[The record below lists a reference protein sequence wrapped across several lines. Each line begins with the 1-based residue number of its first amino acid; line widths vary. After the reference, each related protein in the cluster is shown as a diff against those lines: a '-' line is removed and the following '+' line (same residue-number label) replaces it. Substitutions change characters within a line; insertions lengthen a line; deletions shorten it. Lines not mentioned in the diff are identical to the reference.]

1 MENEITESYI
11 TMPAGFKAAGVA
23 CGLKTDLG
31 NSGPM
36 DLLDLNMVQSDVP
49 ATVAGVYTKNLI
61 KGHSLQRT
69 IRVIDAGAKIRAL
82 VVNSKNANACVGPK
96 GYQDAVAI
104 AEAAA
109 KELGCTPD
117 EVLTA
122 STGTIGIRLNAEKVM
137 AAMPKLVSSLSTDAA
152 SAHAAEKAMMTTDT
166 VPKEVSA
173 KLTLSGGKEIT
184 IAGMAKGSGMICP
197 NLGTMIVVFT
207 TDAAISKELLQP
219 ALGKAVAHTFNR
231 VSVDGDTSC
240 CDMVVVMAN
249 GVSGAAI
256 EAGSDDLALFE
267 EALTSLSLDLSRM
280 IANDGEGASKFIE
293 VICRGAKTAE
303 DAKLIVTAVA
313 KSPLVKT
320 AVFGEDANWGRIIT
334 AAGYSG
340 ADFDPEKVDIRLA
353 GLLVCKDGQATD
365 YSEDEASELVKQHDI
380 KIEIDINQGDF
391 EDRMFSCDFSY
402 DYVKIN
408 GSYRT

>member
-23 CGLKTDLG
+23 CGLKTDMG

-49 ATVAGVYTKNLI
+49 ATIAGVYTKNLI

-69 IRVIDAGAKIRAL
+69 IRVIDAGAKVRAL
-82 VVNSKNANACVGPK
+82 VVNSKNANACVGPI

-109 KELGCTPD
+109 KELGCSPD

-122 STGTIGIRLNAEKVM
+122 STGTIGIRLKSDKVI
-137 AAMPKLVSSLSTDAA
+137 AAMPKLVSSLSTDAE

-207 TDAAISKELLQP
+207 TDAAISKELLQS
-219 ALGKAVAHTFNR
+219 ALNKAVAHTFNR

-249 GVSGAAI
+249 GVSGATI
-256 EAGSDDLALFE
+256 EADSDDLALFE
-267 EALTSLSLDLSRM
+267 EALASLSLDLSRM
-280 IANDGEGASKFIE
+280 IATDGEGASKFIE
-293 VICRGAKTAE
+293 VICSKAKTAE
-303 DAKLIVTAVA
+303 DAKLVVTAVA

-380 KIEIDINQGDF
+380 KIEIDLNQGEF

>member
-49 ATVAGVYTKNLI
+49 ATIAGVYTKNLI

-69 IRVIDAGAKIRAL
+69 IRVIDAGAKVRAL
-82 VVNSKNANACVGPK
+82 VVNSKNANACVGPI

-109 KELGCTPD
+109 KELGCSPD

-122 STGTIGIRLNAEKVM
+122 STGTIGIRLKSDKVI
-137 AAMPKLVSSLSTDAA
+137 AAMPKLVSSLSTDAE

-219 ALGKAVAHTFNR
+219 ALNKAVAHTFNR

-249 GVSGAAI
+249 GVSGATI
-256 EAGSDDLALFE
+256 EADSDDLALFE
-267 EALTSLSLDLSRM
+267 EALASLSLDLSRM
-280 IANDGEGASKFIE
+280 IATDGEGASKFIE
-293 VICRGAKTAE
+293 VICSKAKTAE
-303 DAKLIVTAVA
+303 DAKLVVTAVA

-380 KIEIDINQGDF
+380 KIEIDLNQGEF

>member
-1 MENEITESYI
+1 MDNEINESYI

-23 CGLKTDLG
+23 CGLKTDTG

-36 DLLDLNMVQSDVP
+36 DLLDVNMVESDVP

-69 IRVIDAGAKIRAL
+69 IRVIDAGAKVRAL
-82 VVNSKNANACVGPK
+82 IVNSKNANACVGPK
-96 GYQDAVAI
+96 GYQDAVSI
-104 AEAAA
+104 ADAAA

-117 EVLTA
+117 EILTA
-122 STGTIGIRLNAEKVM
+122 STGTIGIRLDAQKIIN
-137 AAMPKLVSSLSTDAA
+137 AMPKLVSSLATDAA

-207 TDAAISKELLQP
+207 TDAAISKDLLQA
-219 ALGKAVAHTFNR
+219 ALKRAVSHTFNR

-240 CDMVVVMAN
+240 CDMVVVLAN
-249 GVSGAAI
+249 GVSGATIA
-256 EAGSDDLALFE
+256 ENSDDLGLFE

-280 IANDGEGASKFIE
+280 IASDGEGASKFIE
-293 VICRGAKTAE
+293 VICREAKTAE
-303 DAKLIVTAVA
+303 DAKLVVTAVA

-340 ADFDPEKVDIRLA
+340 ADFDPEKVNVRLA

-380 KIEIDINQGDF
+380 KIEIDLNQGEF

>member
-23 CGLKTDLG
+23 CGLKTDSG

-82 VVNSKNANACVGPK
+82 VVNSKNANACVGPQ

-109 KELGCTPD
+109 KELGCSPD

-122 STGTIGIRLNAEKVM
+122 STGTIGIRLNAEKVI
-137 AAMPKLVSSLSTDAA
+137 AALPNLVSSLSADAE
-152 SAHAAEKAMMTTDT
+152 SAHRAEKAMMTTDT

-207 TDAAISKELLQP
+207 TDAAITKEILQP
-219 ALGKAVAHTFNR
+219 ALNKAVAHTFNR

-240 CDMVVVMAN
+240 CDMVVVLAN
-249 GVSGAAI
+249 GVSGASI
-256 EAGSDDLALFE
+256 EAGSEDLALFE

-303 DAKLIVTAVA
+303 DAQLIVTAVA

-380 KIEIDINQGDF
+380 KIEIDINQGEF

>member
-1 MENEITESYI
+1 MDNEITESYI

-36 DLLDLNMVQSDVP
+36 DLLDLNMVESDVP

-109 KELGCTPD
+109 KELGCSPD

-122 STGTIGIRLNAEKVM
+122 STGTIGIRLDTSKVIS
-137 AAMPKLVSSLSTDAA
+137 AMPKLVSSLSTEAE
-152 SAHAAEKAMMTTDT
+152 SAHMAEKAMMTTDT

-219 ALGKAVAHTFNR
+219 ALKKAVEHTFNR

-240 CDMVVVMAN
+240 CDMVVVLSN
-249 GVSGAAI
+249 GVSGATI
-256 EAGSDDLALFE
+256 EEDSDDLALFE
-267 EALTSLSLDLSRM
+267 EALASLSLDLSRM
-280 IANDGEGASKFIE
+280 IATDGEGASKFIE
-293 VICRGAKTAE
+293 VICREAKTSE

-340 ADFDPEKVDIRLA
+340 ADFDPEKVNIRLA

-380 KIEIDINQGDF
+380 KIEIDLNQGEF

>member
-49 ATVAGVYTKNLI
+49 ASVALVYTKNLI
-61 KGHSLQRT
+61 IGHSLQRT

-391 EDRMFSCDFSY
+391 ADRMFSCDFPY

>member
-256 EAGSDDLALFE
+256 EAGSEDLALFE
-267 EALTSLSLDLSRM
+267 EALASLSLDLSRM

-353 GLLVCKDGQATD
+353 SLLICKDGQATD

>member
-1 MENEITESYI
+1 MDNEITESYI

-36 DLLDLNMVQSDVP
+36 DLLDLNMVESDVP

-109 KELGCTPD
+109 KELGCSPD

-122 STGTIGIRLNAEKVM
+122 STGTIGIRLDTSKVIS
-137 AAMPKLVSSLSTDAA
+137 AMPKLVSSLSTEAE
-152 SAHAAEKAMMTTDT
+152 SAHMAEKAMMTTDT

-207 TDAAISKELLQP
+207 TDAAISKVLLQP
-219 ALGKAVAHTFNR
+219 ALKKAVEHTFNR

-240 CDMVVVMAN
+240 CDMVVVLSN
-249 GVSGAAI
+249 GVSGATI
-256 EAGSDDLALFE
+256 EEDSDDLALFE
-267 EALTSLSLDLSRM
+267 EALASLSLDLSRM
-280 IANDGEGASKFIE
+280 IATDGEGASKFIE
-293 VICRGAKTAE
+293 VICREAKTSE

-340 ADFDPEKVDIRLA
+340 ADFDPEKVNIRLA
-353 GLLVCKDGQATD
+353 GLLVCQNGQATD

-380 KIEIDINQGDF
+380 KIEIDLNQGEF

>member
-11 TMPAGFKAAGVA
+11 TMPSGFKAAGVA
-23 CGLKTDLG
+23 CGLKTDTG

-36 DLLDLNMVQSDVP
+36 DLLDLNMIESDVP
-49 ATVAGVYTKNLI
+49 AVVAGVYTKNLI

-69 IRVIDAGAKIRAL
+69 IRVIDAGAKARAL
-82 VVNSKNANACVGPK
+82 VVNSKNANACVGSK
-96 GYQDAVAI
+96 GYHDAVAI

-122 STGTIGIRLNAEKVM
+122 STGTIGVRLNTEKVIS
-137 AAMPKLVSSLSTDAA
+137 AIPNLVSSLATDPE
-152 SAHAAEKAMMTTDT
+152 SAHRAEKAMMTTDT

-207 TDAAISKELLQP
+207 TDAAISKDLLQP
-219 ALGKAVAHTFNR
+219 MLQRAVSHTFTR

-240 CDMVVVMAN
+240 CDMVVVLAN
-249 GVSGAAI
+249 GTSGASIA
-256 EAGSDDLALFE
+256 EDSDDLTIFE

-280 IANDGEGASKFIE
+280 IASDGEGASKFIE
-293 VICRGAKTAE
+293 VICREAKTAE

-340 ADFDPEKVDIRLA
+340 ADFDPDKVSIRLA

-380 KIEIDINQGDF
+380 KIEIDLNQGEF

>member
-1 MENEITESYI
+1 MDNEITESYI

-36 DLLDLNMVQSDVP
+36 DLLDLNMVESDVP

-109 KELGCTPD
+109 KELGCSPD

-122 STGTIGIRLNAEKVM
+122 STGTIGIRLDTSKVIS
-137 AAMPKLVSSLSTDAA
+137 AMPKLVSSLSTDAE
-152 SAHAAEKAMMTTDT
+152 SAHMAEKAMMTTDT
-166 VPKEVSA
+166 VPKEASA

-207 TDAAISKELLQP
+207 TDAAISKDLLQ
-219 ALGKAVAHTFNR
+219 ASLKRAVSHTFNR

-249 GVSGAAI
+249 GVSGASIA
-256 EAGSDDLALFE
+256 EDSDDLALFE

-280 IANDGEGASKFIE
+280 IASDGEGASKFIE
-293 VICRGAKTAE
+293 VICREAKTAE

-340 ADFDPEKVDIRLA
+340 ADFDPEKVNIRLA
-353 GLLVCKDGQATD
+353 GLLVCQNGQATD
-365 YSEDEASELVKQHDI
+365 YSEDEVAELVKQHDI
-380 KIEIDINQGDF
+380 KIEIDLNQGAF

>member
-23 CGLKTDLG
+23 CGLKTDSG

-82 VVNSKNANACVGPK
+82 VVNSKNANACVGPQ

-109 KELGCTPD
+109 NELGCSPD

-122 STGTIGIRLNAEKVM
+122 STGTIGIRLNAEKVI
-137 AAMPKLVSSLSTDAA
+137 AALPNLVSSLSADAE
-152 SAHAAEKAMMTTDT
+152 SAHRAEKAMMTTDT

-207 TDAAISKELLQP
+207 TDAAISKEILQP
-219 ALGKAVAHTFNR
+219 ALNKAVAHTFNR

-240 CDMVVVMAN
+240 CDMVVVLAN
-249 GVSGAAI
+249 GVSGASI
-256 EAGSDDLALFE
+256 EAGSEDLALFE

-303 DAKLIVTAVA
+303 DAQLIVTAVA

-380 KIEIDINQGDF
+380 KIEIDINQGEF

>member
-49 ATVAGVYTKNLI
+49 ATIAGVYTKNLI

-69 IRVIDAGAKIRAL
+69 IRVIDAGAKVRAL

-109 KELGCTPD
+109 KELGCSPD

-122 STGTIGIRLNAEKVM
+122 STGTIGIRLKADKVI
-137 AAMPKLVSSLSTDAA
+137 AAMPKLVSSLSTDAE

-207 TDAAISKELLQP
+207 TDAAISKELLQS
-219 ALGKAVAHTFNR
+219 ALNKAVAHTFNR

-249 GVSGAAI
+249 GVSGATI
-256 EAGSDDLALFE
+256 EADSDDLSLFE

-280 IANDGEGASKFIE
+280 IATDGEGASKFIE
-293 VICRGAKTAE
+293 VICREAKTAE

-380 KIEIDINQGDF
+380 KIEIDLNQGEF

>member
-219 ALGKAVAHTFNR
+219 ALSKAVAHTFNR

-256 EAGSDDLALFE
+256 EAGSEDLALFE
-267 EALTSLSLDLSRM
+267 EALASLSLDLSRM

>member
-23 CGLKTDLG
+23 CGLKTDSG

-219 ALGKAVAHTFNR
+219 ALSKAVAHTFNR

-256 EAGSDDLALFE
+256 EAGSEDLALFE

>member
-219 ALGKAVAHTFNR
+219 ALSKAVAHTFNR

>member
-11 TMPAGFKAAGVA
+11 TMPAGFKAAGIA

-49 ATVAGVYTKNLI
+49 ATIAGVYTKNLI

-69 IRVIDAGAKIRAL
+69 IRVIDAGAKVRAL

-109 KELGCTPD
+109 KELGCSPD

-122 STGTIGIRLNAEKVM
+122 STGTIGIRLKADKVI
-137 AAMPKLVSSLSTDAA
+137 AAMPKLVSSLSTDAE

-219 ALGKAVAHTFNR
+219 ALNKAVAHTFNR

-249 GVSGAAI
+249 GVSGATI
-256 EAGSDDLALFE
+256 EADSDDLSLFE
-267 EALTSLSLDLSRM
+267 EALASLSLDLSRM
-280 IANDGEGASKFIE
+280 IATDGEGASKFIE
-293 VICRGAKTAE
+293 VICREAKTAE
-303 DAKLIVTAVA
+303 DAKLVVTAVA

-380 KIEIDINQGDF
+380 KIEIDLNQGEF

>member
-23 CGLKTDLG
+23 CGLKTDSG

-36 DLLDLNMVQSDVP
+36 DLLDVNMIESDVP

-69 IRVIDAGAKIRAL
+69 IRVINAGAKVRAL
-82 VVNSKNANACVGPK
+82 IVNSKNANACVGPK
-96 GYQDAVAI
+96 GYHDAVAI
-104 AEAAA
+104 AEAAS

-122 STGTIGIRLNAEKVM
+122 STGTIGIRLDAQKVINAL
-137 AAMPKLVSSLSTDAA
+137 PNLVSSLSTDAE
-152 SAHAAEKAMMTTDT
+152 SAHRAEKAMMTTDT

-197 NLGTMIVVFT
+197 NLGTMIAVFT

-219 ALGKAVAHTFNR
+219 ALNKAVAHTFNR

-240 CDMVVVMAN
+240 CDMVVVLAN
-249 GVSGAAI
+249 GVSGASI
-256 EAGSDDLALFE
+256 EAGSEDLALFE

-280 IANDGEGASKFIE
+280 IACDGEGASKFIE
-293 VICRGAKTAE
+293 VVCSGAKTAN
-303 DAKLIVTAVA
+303 DAQLVVTAVA

-380 KIEIDINQGDF
+380 KIEIDLNQGEF

>member
-23 CGLKTDLG
+23 CGLKTDSG

-82 VVNSKNANACVGPK
+82 VVNSKNANACVGPQ

-109 KELGCTPD
+109 KELGCSPD

-122 STGTIGIRLNAEKVM
+122 STGTIGIRLNAEKVI
-137 AAMPKLVSSLSTDAA
+137 AALPNLVSSLSADAE
-152 SAHAAEKAMMTTDT
+152 SAHRAEKAMMTTDT

-207 TDAAISKELLQP
+207 TDAAISKEILQP
-219 ALGKAVAHTFNR
+219 ALNKAVAHTFNR

-240 CDMVVVMAN
+240 CDMVVVLAN
-249 GVSGAAI
+249 GVSGASI
-256 EAGSDDLALFE
+256 EAGSEDLALFE

-303 DAKLIVTAVA
+303 DAQLIVTAVA

-380 KIEIDINQGDF
+380 KIEIDINQGEF

>member
-49 ATVAGVYTKNLI
+49 ATIAGVYTKNLI

-69 IRVIDAGAKIRAL
+69 IRVIDAGAKVRAL

-109 KELGCTPD
+109 KELGCSPD

-122 STGTIGIRLNAEKVM
+122 STGTIGIRLKADKVI
-137 AAMPKLVSSLSTDAA
+137 AAMPKLVSSLSTDAE

-219 ALGKAVAHTFNR
+219 ALNKAVAHTFNR

-249 GVSGAAI
+249 GVSGATI
-256 EAGSDDLALFE
+256 EADSDDLSLFE
-267 EALTSLSLDLSRM
+267 EALASLSLDLSRM
-280 IANDGEGASKFIE
+280 IATDGEGASKFIE
-293 VICRGAKTAE
+293 VICREAKTAE

-380 KIEIDINQGDF
+380 KIEIDLNQGEF